1 MSAEKSA
8 AIVLRVIEFSE
19 TSCVVTLMTR
29 EFGKITGLAK
39 GARRK
44 KSPFEAALDVLSI
57 VRIVFLRKTPPAMD
71 LLTESKLE
79 RRFRAA
85 SSNLERL
92 YAAYYVAELLTVMTE
107 TADPQPSLFDIAETT
122 IMGLDDG
129 LVDPFW
135 LLTRFELRLLEVL
148 GHLPVLN
155 ACVSCQRVVPPNAT
169 KIHFGFLD
177 GGVLCTNCR
186 MGKQSV
192 MAMNRESLSVLQ
204 LLSADHFESLPTLP
218 RSAIQA
224 EVRQLLN
231 QNINH
236 LLGFRPRVQPYLKQF
251 TKTS

>member
-85 SSNLERL
+85 SSDLERL

-107 TADPQPSLFDIAETT
+107 FADPQPSLFDVAETT
-122 IMGLDDG
+122 IMGLDEG
-129 LVDPFW
+129 LVSPFW
-135 LLTRFELRLLEVL
+135 LLSRFELQMLEFL

-155 ACVSCQRVVPPNAT
+155 ACVNCERIVPPNAT
-169 KIHFGFLD
+169 KVNFGFLD

-186 MGKQSV
+186 IGKTSV
-192 MAMNRESLSVLQ
+192 MSMKRESLDVLQ
-204 LLSADHFESLPTLP
+204 SLSTIGFESPVAMP
-218 RSAIQA
+218 SDAVQA

-236 LLGFRPRVQPYLKQF
+236 LLGFRPRVQAYIK
-251 TKTS
+251 

>member
-85 SSNLERL
+85 SSDLERL
-92 YAAYYVAELLTVMTE
+92 YAAYYVL
-107 TADPQPSLFDIAETT
+107 
-122 IMGLDDG
+122 
-129 LVDPFW
+129 
-135 LLTRFELRLLEVL
+135 
-148 GHLPVLN
+148 
-155 ACVSCQRVVPPNAT
+155 SC
-169 KIHFGFLD
+169 
-177 GGVLCTNCR
+177 
-186 MGKQSV
+186 
-192 MAMNRESLSVLQ
+192 
-204 LLSADHFESLPTLP
+204 
-218 RSAIQA
+218 
-224 EVRQLLN
+224 
-231 QNINH
+231 
-236 LLGFRPRVQPYLKQF
+236 
-251 TKTS
+251 